1 VLVAYDDGVSSHLAG
16 VSFPE
21 SPDRVRVAAD
31 ELLRR
36 GLLGPPG
43 SPGRLETRVARPD
56 ELAVV
61 HSPAYIEL
69 VRRTSAALAP
79 HEVAQLSTGDT
90 LVDATSY
97 DAAARAVG
105 VTLAALDAA
114 VDRRRAAFALVRPP
128 GHHAEP
134 ARGMGFCV
142 FNNAAIAARTYAH
155 GEGGRVLVLDFD
167 YHHGNGTQACTGG
180 GVSYVGTH
188 ADPAYPGTGDPRDN
202 RVTAGAALVNVPLD
216 ARGIATEGFI
226 AIHTRALRALA
237 ERIRPRLIVVS
248 AGYDVVAGDPV
259 GDLGVDPSFARQMGR
274 LVREI
279 ADTYCDGRALYV
291 LEGGYD
297 PAVLGS
303 CIADTIAGHDEGT
316 PVERTDIHAIPP
328 AQRALVREI
337 EAATLSG
344 APR

>member
-105 VTLAALDAA
+105 VTLAALEAA

-142 FNNAAIAARTYAH
+142 FNNAAIAARTYAQH
-155 GEGGRVLVLDFD
+155 EGGRVLVLDFD

-216 ARGIATEGFI
+216 ARGITTEGFV

-303 CIADTIAGHDEGT
+303 CIADTIAGHDEA
-316 PVERTDIHAIPP
+316 VSVDKTDIHAIPP

-344 APR
+344 ALG